1 MVDSSSDTT
10 TWSYDTKRRLAS
22 VVDAMTRK
30 TQWTYDARNNL
41 YQTTD
46 ATNTICDTRLYTAN
60 GLLASVKDARSN
72 LTQFTFDGFDRP
84 NQTTYADSSFE
95 QNVLYDANG
104 NVLTARTRAGNQI
117 INTFDALNRLSTK
130 APASEPTVTFG
141 YDLASRLLSATKPT
155 VSGDPSSG
163 AFSRLYDTAGR
174 FYTES
179 YPDGKQVIFGLDS
192 NGNATKLIYPD
203 GYFVTRSYDQLNR
216 LSNIF
221 LNGATTA
228 AAALT
233 YDQLSRRTALT
244 YNNGASSSY
253 GYASPIVDDLTSI
266 AHAFVGSSVTFG
278 YTYNNDHEITV
289 QSLTDNTYQWFPTA
303 ANVTYAAA
311 NAVNEYPTV
320 GGTTYSY
327 NGDGCLTSDGVL
339 TLGYDTEDHL
349 TSASKTG
356 TTVSYVYDGFHRQ
369 AQKTA
374 TISGTT
380 AKSRYIYSGWQRIAD
395 YDGTAGT
402 LQNRY
407 IYADGL
413 DEPLMQVSS
422 AGVVTYLHANA
433 QGSVIGVSNSV
444 GAVTSKNV
452 YGTFGETSALAGTT
466 FGFTGQRYDSDT
478 GLYYMKNRYYSAS
491 VGRFLQPDP
500 VGYKDG
506 LNLYTYGGNNAV
518 IYGDPLGLAS
528 VGNGGM
534 FSLSASAS
542 SSNLAGTGYS
552 GSNAGMALP
561 ALAAIGSRALPGIA
575 ISPGV
580 LAGGASVLVG
590 GVSVWAAA
598 TAVQNVKANAEML
611 YEPGFKA
618 TGNSLRNMD
627 QAYVYMII
635 GTPGAKVPGE
645 NGKMVPKSGIVK
657 YGMGTLD
664 PGLTRMNGQLKGIY
678 AGTGFNGA
686 VLSIYP
692 DRISARIAESA
703 LIIAHTAAFGKR
715 PPANRTPF

>member
-1 MVDSSSDTT
+1 V
-10 TWSYDTKRRLAS
+10 
-22 VVDAMTRK
+22 
-30 TQWTYDARNNL
+30 
-41 YQTTD
+41 
-46 ATNTICDTRLYTAN
+46 N

-155 VSGDPSSG
+155 VTGDPSSG

-179 YPDGKQVIFGLDS
+179 YPDGKQVVFGLDS
-192 NGNATKLIYPD
+192 NGNRTKLTYPD

-221 LNGATTA
+221 LNGAATA

-253 GYASPIVDDLTSI
+253 GYTSPIVDDLTSI

-289 QSLTDNTYQWFPTA
+289 QSLSDNTYEWFPTV

-356 TTVSYVYDGFHRQ
+356 TSVSYVYDGFHRQ
-369 AQKTA
+369 AQKSA
-374 TISGTT
+374 TIGGTT

-407 IYADGL
+407 VYADGL

-433 QGSVIGVSNSV
+433 QGSVIGVSNSA
-444 GAVTSKNV
+444 GAVTNKNV

-466 FGFTGQRYDSDT
+466 FGFTSQRYDSDT
-478 GLYYMKNRYYSAS
+478 GLYYYKNRYYSPTI
-491 VGRFLQPDP
+491 GRFLQPDP
-500 VGYKDG
+500 AGYVAG
-506 LNLYTYGGNNAV
+506 LNLYSYVNNSPC
-518 IYGDPLGLAS
+518 IYTDPFGLTPVGDTASGQSGVSLAGFNADNSVLQGLNIAAS
-528 VGNGGM
+528 GILFAASLRLSNYNYLIQGHTHQENINQAIKYAITERVKKLPVLI
-534 FSLSASAS
+534 LSAVVLPHIVKGIEAAVDAGYETTLHYAGKGVADISRRV
-542 SSNLAGTGYS
+542 NLRGLPGGTGLSYDEFPFAS
-552 GSNAGMALP
+552 TIEGAKGVS
-561 ALAAIGSRALPGIA
+561 A
-575 ISPGV
+575 ISQVPLLEQQRQGGIMSAFYKKHNLQPGDAFEV
-580 LAGGASVLVG
+580 
-590 GVSVWAAA
+590 
-598 TAVQNVKANAEML
+598 
-611 YEPGFKA
+611 
-618 TGNSLRNMD
+618 
-627 QAYVYMII
+627 II
-635 GTPGAKVPGE
+635 RK
-645 NGKMVPKSGIVK
+645 
-657 YGMGTLD
+657 
-664 PGLTRMNGQLKGIY
+664 
-678 AGTGFNGA
+678 
-686 VLSIYP
+686 
-692 DRISARIAESA
+692 
-703 LIIAHTAAFGKR
+703 
-715 PPANRTPF
+715 